1 MGTTVKQP
9 SPDPQIGEASKE
21 AIQLGRDQFEA
32 QQALVAQFS
41 PLYQQQI
48 EFQLGQQQ
56 KYSDRS
62 DQSYADYDQYF
73 RQTEHKLAETA
84 TNYDTADR
92 RNQAAAGA
100 EANVAGQFAN
110 ARQSLTED
118 LSAQQAEGSGRGL
131 ALRNA
136 MAIEEAKARA
146 GAGDTARRN
155 VESTGL
161 SLMGNAANLGRGF
174 PAQSTALGQA
184 ATGAGGAAQGSV
196 AGLSGLTGAGYAQQL
211 QGYGVGINGLLGQ
224 YQAQQQS
231 TNASNGMFGDL
242 LGAGLT
248 AYGMYQSSKKVKD
261 MGTEVSGKKALAGLR
276 DLKVDNWTY
285 KRGQG
290 DEGSHVGPYA
300 EDVQA
305 RFGDTVAPGGKAIDM
320 VAMGKINADAIR
332 ELASQMD
339 AMEKHVSELEA
350 A

>member
-21 AIQLGRDQFEA
+21 AIQLGRDEFDA
-32 QQALVAQFS
+32 QQALVGEFS
-41 PLYQQQI
+41 PLYKQQI

-56 KYSDRS
+56 KYAERS
-62 DQSYADYDQYF
+62 DQSYDDYNQYF
-73 RQTEHKLAETA
+73 RPLEHQLADTA
-84 TNYDTADR
+84 TNYNTADR
-92 RNQAAAGA
+92 RNQAANEAQAG
-100 EANVAGQFAN
+100 VSSQFAN

-118 LSAQQAEGSGRGL
+118 LSAQSASGSGRGL

-146 GAGDTARRN
+146 GAGDTARRS
-155 VESTGL
+155 VENTGL
-161 SLMGNAANLGRGF
+161 ALLGNATNLGRGF
-174 PAQSTALGQA
+174 PTQSMQLGQA
-184 ATGAGGAAQGSV
+184 ATGAGGSAQGSV

-261 MGTEVSGKKALAGLR
+261 TGAAVSGKKALAGLR

-285 KRGQG
+285 KKGQG